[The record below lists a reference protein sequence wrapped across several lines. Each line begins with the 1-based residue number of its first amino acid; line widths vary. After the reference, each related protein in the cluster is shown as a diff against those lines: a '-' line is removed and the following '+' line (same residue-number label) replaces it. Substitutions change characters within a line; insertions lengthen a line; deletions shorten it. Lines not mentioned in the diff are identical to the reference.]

1 MKKKIFALTVI
12 VCIITV
18 VMAAF
23 VACDGDKLFS
33 SYWEMVVIQNGQGS
47 IIACGPDYDKATSL
61 PKVSV
66 TCTIKVNENIELKY
80 AEGESVLYGK
90 LTEIKTGVDH
100 TKTFSVSFNDGRMG
114 MLYYYD
120 LDEILESSLIQKYGD
135 EKYELVITIGEE
147 YTLYF
152 KRSANIS

>member
-1 MKKKIFALTVI
+1 MKKRFAVATATVCVLLI
-12 VCIITV
+12 VI
-18 VMAAF
+18 AAF

-33 SYWEMVVIQNGQGS
+33 SYWEMEVIQDGHGA
-47 IIACGPDYDKATSL
+47 IIARGPDYDGSTSA
-61 PKVSV
+61 PKVNV
-66 TCTIKVNENIELKY
+66 NCTIKVNENIELKY